1 MSGGGGKPQTSYAVM
16 ASAMALLLG
25 LMWLLAHRALH
36 GHDTLLGALG
46 FLLLAGTLAGE
57 LLEPLKL
64 PHLTAYLIAGLVA
77 GPHALGLV
85 GHHAVEEMTF
95 VNSLALA
102 LIALAGGAE
111 LKLEVLR
118 QEFRSISIGNALH
131 IVIGAPVIALVFYL
145 ARPMIPFAR
154 QLTPSAL
161 LGVALLWGATA
172 VSRSP
177 AATLAI
183 LSQTRAKGPLANNVL
198 AFIMLSD
205 AVVAVFFAVTLV
217 IAKPMIDP
225 NLEFSSREIY
235 ALGHELLGS
244 VAVGTTMGLL
254 LAAYMR
260 LIGAQMQLVLL
271 VLGFVLWET
280 LRYLHFDTLL
290 TFLVAGFVVQN
301 LSRQGPAFL
310 HAVERLSSVVFV
322 LFFTSAGAHL
332 DLPLLGKMWP
342 VALLLAGSR
351 AVVTVA
357 TSKLSGRVAGDHPM
371 VKKWGWSP
379 LISQAGLT
387 LGLVIIMERAFP
399 AFGADLRS
407 LGVATVAIN
416 EMVGP
421 VLFKL
426 GLDRAGETSQSP
438 EPTRAAG

>member
-1 MSGGGGKPQTSYAVM
+1 MSGGGSKPQISYAVM
-16 ASAMALLLG
+16 ATALTLLMG
-25 LMWLLAHRALH
+25 LMWLLSHQTH
-36 GHDTLLGALG
+36 GHDSLLGALG
-46 FLLLAGTLAGE
+46 FLLLAGTLTGE

-64 PHLTAYLIAGLVA
+64 PHLTAYLLAGLLA
-77 GPHALGLV
+77 GPHVLGLV
-85 GHHAVEEMTF
+85 GHHAVEEMAF

-111 LKLEVLR
+111 LRIEVLQ
-118 QEFRSISIGNALH
+118 QEFRSISIANALH
-131 IVIGAPVIALVFYL
+131 IIIGAPLLALVFYL
-145 ARPMIPFAR
+145 ARPMIPFAQ
-154 QLTPSAL
+154 QLSPTAL

-177 AATLAI
+177 AATLAL
-183 LSQTRAKGPLANNVL
+183 LSQTRAKGPLANNAL

-205 AVVAVFFAVTLV
+205 AVIVIFFSIVLV
-217 IAKPMIDP
+217 LARPMIDP
-225 NLEFSSREIY
+225 SLEFSTKDLQ

-280 LRYLHFDTLL
+280 LRYLHFDALL

-332 DLPLLGKMWP
+332 DLPLLAKMWP

-357 TSKLSGRVAGDHPM
+357 TSKLSGRVANDHPM
-371 VKKWGWSP
+371 VRKWGWSS

-387 LGLVIIMERAFP
+387 LGLVIILERAFP
-399 AFGADLRS
+399 AFGGDLRS

-438 EPTRAAG
+438 EPTRSTT

>member
-1 MSGGGGKPQTSYAVM
+1 
-16 ASAMALLLG
+16 
-25 LMWLLAHRALH
+25 
-36 GHDTLLGALG
+36 
-46 FLLLAGTLAGE
+46 
-57 LLEPLKL
+57 
-64 PHLTAYLIAGLVA
+64 
-77 GPHALGLV
+77 V
-85 GHHAVEEMTF
+85 GHHAVEEMAF

-111 LKLEVLR
+111 LRIEVLQ
-118 QEFRSISIGNALH
+118 QEFRSVSIANALH
-131 IVIGAPVIALVFYL
+131 IIIGAPLLALVFYL
-145 ARPMIPFAR
+145 ARPMIPFAQ
-154 QLTPSAL
+154 QLSPSAL
-161 LGVALLWGATA
+161 LGIAILWGAIA

-177 AATLAI
+177 AATLAL
-183 LSQTRAKGPLANNVL
+183 LSQTRAKGPLANNAL

-205 AVVAVFFAVTLV
+205 AVIVIFFSVMLV
-217 IAKPMIDP
+217 LAKPMIDP
-225 NLEFSSREIY
+225 SLEFSTKDLQ

-280 LRYLHFDTLL
+280 LRYLHFDALL

-332 DLPLLGKMWP
+332 DLPLLAKMWP
-342 VALLLAGSR
+342 VALLVAGSR

-357 TSKLSGRVAGDHPM
+357 TSKLSGRVANDHPM
-371 VKKWGWSP
+371 VRKWGWSS

-387 LGLVIIMERAFP
+387 LGLVIILERAFP
-399 AFGADLRS
+399 AFGGDLRS

-438 EPTRAAG
+438 EPTRSTT